1 MDGIELYGLPSIMPY
16 YADVDTRPEDG
27 GYVWYRLTNSSE
39 MIQRAVTD
47 ISKAY
52 PSLTSIATW
61 DHVGYYKMKTDKV
74 SVQCQK

>member
-1 MDGIELYGLPSIMPY
+1 MPY

-27 GYVWYRLTNSSE
+27 GHVWYRLTNSSE

-52 PSLTSIATW
+52 PSLSSIIDLVIATW